1 MSGLAKR
8 RQRILR
14 LRTIE
19 HRLSTIR
26 LASADARLHELEG
39 VAQRIAGLRHSAAL
53 PKGPVRGA
61 ALNASGELGLRLDRA
76 GADLAAPTQSARAQ
90 RDNAEAA
97 RLAAWQS
104 EEQSARLHA
113 RAAAAEAEAAE
124 QRFIASL
131 PWRKRP

>member
-1 MSGLAKR
+1 MSSAAKR

-26 LASADARLHELEG
+26 LASADTRLRELEG

-53 PKGPVRGA
+53 PKGPVPGA
-61 ALNASGELGLRLDRA
+61 ALNASGELTLRLDRA
-76 GADLAAPTQSARAQ
+76 AQDIIAPTANAREQ
-90 RDNAEAA
+90 REDAEAA
-97 RLAAWQS
+97 RIATWQS